1 MKKTIY
7 TLALGALLLAGC
19 SQEESLAT
27 GEEVKVTFTA
37 NISNGIQ
44 SRADGEPVVNVD
56 KLICAVYKQTDTEE
70 QTTLGAMLIKE
81 TVDVDIY
88 TGKATFTPT
97 LLKGHKYG
105 VVFWAYCSGV
115 AESDRVFSGVLG
127 EDDNLSAI
135 TFSTTQSNDDRA
147 YEVYTATKYDVDTK
161 TTGEALN
168 VKLARPLAQVNIATT
183 LSDWTYVTET
193 LREVPSKS
201 TMSLANC
208 CNKYNALNQTYG
220 GSSTTYTYNT
230 TLAINNKLEGT
241 EKVLLGT
248 GYAFPG
254 SNAEC
259 SLSVKNESDEVVYT
273 LEVPG
278 VPTSANYRTNIVPKT
293 ETVDGKEQGGLM
305 TGSVSYTVTIE
316 PGYGTNENKEL

>member
-37 NISNGIQ
+37 NISNGVQ

-56 KLICAVYKQTDTEE
+56 KLICAVYKQTGAGD
-70 QTTLGAMLIKE
+70 QATLGAMLIKE
-81 TVDVDIY
+81 TVDVDVN

-115 AESDRVFSGVLG
+115 DESDRVFSGVLG
-127 EDDNLSAI
+127 ENDNLSAI
-135 TFSTTQSNDDRA
+135 TFSTTQSNDVRA
-147 YEVYTATKYDVDTK
+147 YEVYTATKYNVATDITD
-161 TTGEALN
+161 EALN

-193 LREVPSKS
+193 LQEDPSKS
-201 TMSLANC
+201 TMTLAGC
-208 CNKYNALNQTYG
+208 CNVYNALNTSYSG
-220 GSSTTYTYNT
+220 TATYTYNT
-230 TLAINNKLEGT
+230 TLASNNKLEGT

-259 SLSVKNESDEVVYT
+259 SLSVKNASDAVVYS
-273 LEVPG
+273 LNVPG
-278 VPTSANYRTNIVPKT
+278 VPTSANYRTNILPKT
-293 ETVDGKEQGGLM
+293 ETVDGEEQGGLM